1 MAYTYEQIIFL
12 SQLKKGQPFAYE
24 GRTITPTEE
33 EIELSGDFFRELET
47 IIHAIGT
54 ALDSGRLPQETHTR
68 LEKIKSG
75 METVTAI
82 GTENDKQPDDEQLEA
97 IFADIEGLGDILGER
112 IPTADEK
119 ERQLFGRDISVCS
132 ILESGS
138 PGLGVTLDSMFER
151 NYDKLTHFA
160 GQNERDLAAGRQ
172 QRGTQQSRGCNKTLL
187 HYLMHQLL
195 SPAV

>member
-1 MAYTYEQIIFL
+1 
-12 SQLKKGQPFAYE
+12 
-24 GRTITPTEE
+24 
-33 EIELSGDFFRELET
+33 
-47 IIHAIGT
+47 
-54 ALDSGRLPQETHTR
+54 
-68 LEKIKSG
+68 

-82 GTENDKQPDDEQLEA
+82 GTEGDKQPDDEQLEA

-112 IPTADEK
+112 VPTADEK

-160 GQNERDLAAGRQ
+160 GQNERDLATGRQ
-172 QRGTQQSRGCNKTLL
+172 QFLKSEKEALSATLGYKEKRTL
-187 HYLMHQLL
+187 RR
-195 SPAV
+195 